1 MLKKILTR
9 LIVLLL
15 VFVVGVVV
23 FSHFRNREDTV
34 EAVELEAAILP
45 VLYMQE
51 GDLLIN
57 PMFGN
62 KAQMD
67 GTTMRDHLT
76 LLSTSRDLKLAVDT
90 KGETITDVVY
100 TVKNTSGTEIVENST
115 IKSFT
120 EEDGYQKADIHLDT
134 PILMNQEY
142 ILEFEVNLEDGT
154 KAYYYTRL
162 IQRSGVS
169 LTDYL
174 NFANMFYQTCMDPE
188 AAQELASYMETN
200 SSNSNTSFQNVDIHS
215 SLEQITWGNL
225 NAQLMQTGMP
235 EVKEINETTASIS
248 VDYMISSQDDD
259 GNVEYY
265 TVTDFYRMRKSS
277 DRIVLLNFERC
288 ATQVFDA
295 ELPVLTSTGINLG
308 VVPGDT
314 QYMANTAGDIVA
326 FVVNGDL
333 WSYNRSAN
341 KCTKVFSFRKKG
353 EYELDERYNYGEHD
367 IQIVRVSESGDITF
381 VVYGYMNRGKHEGET
396 GVAVYNFQAESQVAQ
411 ETLFLPA
418 TVSYPVLRQSLDV
431 LSYVSTDGLMYF
443 YLNGSLYQMNLSD
456 GTYQVLQEGIA
467 SDCFVVSEDQ
477 ANVAWMAAANASE
490 ATEITVMSL
499 ETQQTLSVT
508 AQDGQKVRALGFIND
523 DFVYGIANDS
533 DIVTDI
539 SGNQTFA
546 MNTIRIQG
554 SDGTIKKEYHQD
566 GVYVTGISI
575 SNGLLEMDRVIR
587 QGDAYVETTQDHI
600 MNGEQQADEVVTS
613 RMATIGDRRE
623 QQMVLEFQEDG
634 QTANLLSTEARFS
647 ENDSSA
653 SLTISYETGDEPVY
667 FVYAKGELQSIMNDP
682 AQAILEA
689 DDQVGVV
696 LNQDQ
701 VYVWERGN
709 RPTSAQIDPASL
721 PEAFRNASLD
731 EAALQASLG
740 EGETLLN
747 LTGCSLDSVLYLVAQ
762 GHPVVARLNAN
773 GMENVVIVGY
783 DQFNNTLLYDPTTQ
797 QTVPMGQQDSTNAFA
812 AQGNLFLS
820 YM

>member
-1 MLKKILTR
+1 MLKKVLTR

-15 VFVVGVVV
+15 VFVAGVVV

-34 EAVELEAAILP
+34 EAVELNEALLP
-45 VLYMQE
+45 VLYMQD
-51 GDLLIN
+51 GDLLMN

-67 GTTMRDHLT
+67 GTTMREHLT
-76 LLSTSRDLKLAVDT
+76 LLPTGRDLKVAADA
-90 KGETITDVVY
+90 KHQTITSVVY

-120 EEDGYQKADIHLDT
+120 EENGYQTADIHLDT

-142 ILEFEVNLEDGT
+142 ILEFQVNLESGAT
-154 KAYYYTRL
+154 AYYYTRL

-188 AAQELASYMETN
+188 AAQELSSYMESN

-215 SLEQITWGNL
+215 SLEQITWGNM
-225 NAQLMQTGMP
+225 NAQLAKAGVP
-235 EVKEINETTASIS
+235 EVKEINETTASVT
-248 VDYMISSQDDD
+248 VDYVISSQDDD

-277 DRIVLLNFERC
+277 DRIVLLDFERC
-288 ATQVFDA
+288 ATQIFDA
-295 ELPVLTSTGINLG
+295 DIPVLTSSGINLG
-308 VVPGDT
+308 VVPEDT
-314 QYMANTAGDIVA
+314 QYVTNTAGDIVA

-367 IQIVRVSESGDITF
+367 IRIVRVSESGDITF
-381 VVYGYMNRGKHEGET
+381 VVYGYMNRGEHEGET
-396 GVAVYNFQAESQVAQ
+396 GIAVYNFQSENQVAE
-411 ETLFLPA
+411 ETLFVPA
-418 TVSYPVLRQSLDV
+418 TVSYSVLRQSLDI
-431 LSYVSTDGLMYF
+431 LSYVSTNGNLYL
-443 YLNGSLYQMNLSD
+443 YLNSSLYQISLGD
-456 GTYQVLQEGIA
+456 GSCQVLQEGIA
-467 SDCFVVSEDQ
+467 PECFVVSKDQ
-477 ANVAWMAAANASE
+477 ANVAWMAAESASQ

-499 ETQQTLSVT
+499 ETQETLSV
-508 AQDGQKVRALGFIND
+508 ASGEGQKVRALGFIND
-523 DFVYGIANDS
+523 DFIYGIANDA
-533 DIVTDI
+533 DIITDI

-546 MNTIRIQG
+546 MHTIRIQG
-554 SDGTIKKEYHQD
+554 SDGTLKKEYHQD
-566 GVYVTGISI
+566 GVYVTGVSI
-575 SNGLLEMDRVIR
+575 SDGLLEMDRVVR
-587 QGDAYVETTQDHI
+587 QGDGYVETTQDHI
-600 MNGEQQADEVVTS
+600 MNGEQQAEETLTS

-623 QQMVLEFQEDG
+623 QQMVLEFDQSG
-634 QTANLLSTEARFS
+634 QTSNLLSTEARFS
-647 ENDSSA
+647 TRGTSA
-653 SLTISYETGDEPVY
+653 LLSVNYEQGEEPVY
-667 FVYAKGELQSIMNDP
+667 FVYAKGELQSMMSSP
-682 AQAILEA
+682 AQAILAA
-689 DDQVGVV
+689 DAQVGVV

-701 VYVWERGN
+701 AYVWERGN

-747 LTGCSLDSVLYLVAQ
+747 LTGCSLDSVLYLVAH
-762 GHPVVARLNAN
+762 GHPVVARLNAD
-773 GMENVVIVGY
+773 GKQNVVIVGY
-783 DQFNNTLLYDPTTQ
+783 DQFNNTLIYDPLTQ
-797 QTVPMGQQDSTNAFA
+797 QTTPMGQQDSTDAFA